1 MDRKGKSEAEGRHGA
16 VFFSLPPLKKKEEEE
31 EVIDQILSERN
42 RYIHYTTPDFF
53 RIPAVSN

>member
-16 VFFSLPPLKKKEEEE
+16 VFFSLPPPTKKEEE

-42 RYIHYTTPDFF
+42 RYIHYNY
-53 RIPAVSN
+53 S